1 MLLAAALGCAI
12 VCLAAELATV
22 PAREGAA
29 GPAPGALALA
39 GVQVVGGALLGWAIG
54 WLLAMTPAETAALAL
69 LGASPGTVA
78 VNPLVALAG
87 GRIVMAN
94 GVMAVGGLAAV
105 AAVAV
110 VAVLFGAA
118 GSVVLPLM
126 LAAALPMWLGR
137 ALRPRVSPGVQRLAP
152 IVAGLALAAMVLAG
166 LILGRAGA
174 TIWPLAGAV
183 LLLAGALTV
192 LGHAVGRGLAPV
204 AGGEGVPVTAALL
217 LPMRNVAVPM
227 LAGLAG
233 GLNAA
238 PLAAAL
244 YGVLMYVPAL
254 ALVMARQARARR

>member
-12 VCLAAELATV
+12 VCLAAGLATV
-22 PAREGAA
+22 PAREGAG
-29 GPAPGALALA
+29 GPAPGALVLA

-94 GVMAVGGLAAV
+94 GVTAVGGLAAV
-105 AAVAV
+105 AAVAA
-110 VAVLFGAA
+110 VALLFGAA
-118 GSVVLPLM
+118 GSVVLPLL

-137 ALRPRVSPGVQRLAP
+137 VLRLRVSPGVQRLAP

-192 LGHAVGRGLAPV
+192 LGHAVGRGLVPV
-204 AGGEGVPVTAALL
+204 AGGDGVPVTAALL

-233 GLNAA
+233 GLSVA